1 MDVND
6 TQAFW
11 IDRGAPGRAPARICI
26 TGPAA
31 ITAIEA
37 AGMEGLLPAWT
48 YHGCLRLAAARHP
61 DKIANIFLADARPE
75 TPPRILTY
83 AELITRIE
91 QAANLFHHLAAGAP
105 SVVSV
110 LAPALPEALIAMWG
124 GAIAGACNPI
134 NPFLDIAHIASI
146 MNAAGSTVLVTAH
159 AGHGGGAWQR
169 LSELV
174 AKVPSLRA
182 VLTIDAA
189 RADEEDFAAPLRTM
203 PKGGLSFTPDPDP
216 GRVSAYFH
224 TGGTTA
230 APKLVR
236 HTQRGQLL
244 NAWLSAAFIG
254 PEEDEIIGHG
264 MPNFHVGGAIL
275 LSLRAFI
282 MGQTLLTLTP
292 AGFRDQGVVRNFW
305 DIARRHRMTSVACA
319 PTSAAMLMTVP
330 DVTSEGHCLRTFS
343 TGGGAMPRSLGYAFA
358 DRFGIDLHELWG
370 MTEFQGILGTQ
381 PWGKAKPRIGSVG
394 LVVPFHRALVAR
406 LEDGVFKE
414 AMPPGEKGV
423 LLLTGPCMTPGYLDE
438 AANKSLFVR
447 GMPDGR
453 RWLDSGDVG
462 ALDADGFVW
471 LYGRQKD
478 LIVRGGHNI
487 DPGLVEDVLSRH
499 PAVEIAAAVGQPD
512 DLKGELP
519 VAYVQL
525 RPGATVTEAELL
537 ALCHAEV
544 AERAAVPVEI
554 IVIDNIPVTAVG
566 KIFKPPLRLD
576 AMARVVRARL
586 AQLAGP
592 EHGCPVEARETAA
605 RPAVCVTLPNGAEDL
620 AGRLREACAG
630 FNFELIV
637 ERAGLSR

>member
-1 MDVND
+1 MQADVNE
-6 TQAFW
+6 ARW

-31 ITAIEA
+31 HAAIEA

-48 YHGCLRLAAARHP
+48 YHECLRLAAARDP
-61 DKIANIFLADARPE
+61 AKIANIFLADARPE
-75 TPPRILTY
+75 TAPRLITY

-91 QAANLFHHLAAGAP
+91 QAANLFHRLAGGAP

-110 LAPALPEALIAMWG
+110 LAPALPEALIAMWS

-134 NPFLDIAHIASI
+134 NPFLEVNHIASI

-159 AGHGGGAWQR
+159 AGHGPGAWQR
-169 LSELV
+169 LSALV
-174 AKVPSLRA
+174 AKVPGLRA
-182 VLTIDAA
+182 VLTIDSTGPE
-189 RADEEDFAAPLRTM
+189 EEDFAARLRTM
-203 PKGGLSFTPDPDP
+203 PKDGLDFTPDPDP
-216 GRVSAYFH
+216 DRVSAYFH

-292 AGFRDQGVVRNFW
+292 AGFRDQGVIGNFW
-305 DIARRHRMTSVACA
+305 DIARRYRMTSVACA

-330 DVTSEGHCLRTFS
+330 GVTSEGHCFRTFS

-358 DRFGIDLHELWG
+358 DRFGIDLRELWG
-370 MTEFQGILGTQ
+370 MTEFQGCLGTQ
-381 PWGKAKPRIGSVG
+381 PWGEAKPRIGSVG
-394 LVVPFHRALVAR
+394 LLLPFHRATVAR
-406 LEDGVFKE
+406 LEGGVFKE

-423 LLLTGPCMTPGYLDE
+423 LLFTGPCMTPGYLDE

-453 RWLDSGDVG
+453 RWLDSGDIG
-462 ALDADGFVW
+462 AIDSDNFIW

-478 LIVRGGHNI
+478 VIVRGGHNI

-512 DLKGELP
+512 DLRGELP
-519 VAYVQL
+519 IAYVQL
-525 RPGATVTEAELL
+525 RPGATVTVGELM
-537 ALCHAEV
+537 ALCRAEV

-554 IVIDNIPVTAVG
+554 IVIATMPVTAVG
-566 KIFKPPLRLD
+566 KIFKPSLRLD

-586 AQLAGP
+586 AQLAGT
-592 EHGCPVEARETAA
+592 EHGFPVEARDSAT
-605 RPAVCVTLPNGAEDL
+605 RPMVCVTLPDGADDL
-620 AGRLREACAG
+620 ATRLRDSCKG
-630 FNFELIV
+630 FNFELVV
-637 ERAGLSR
+637 EAAAVQ